1 MSSPQEACS
10 TVQEKTCGTENPNL
24 QKRVRLNYKSEE
36 LKICR
41 KILSNASLTVIT
53 IYKFGNSAQVHMQ
66 QAKNT

>member
-10 TVQEKTCGTENPNL
+10 TVQEKTCGKENPNL
-24 QKRVRLNYKSEE
+24 QKRVRFNYRSEE

-41 KILSNASLTVIT
+41 EILSNASLTVIT

-66 QAKNT
+66 QAKNA